1 MQCCNQDTSA
11 LPRVRRGNDHPFTLV
26 IRSSPE
32 GYDLGE
38 GKGEHLNPDE
48 LKGLRVTIYEPNFGE
63 GFEPEL
69 RRFGNSLGL
78 ELSAV
83 QTKKYGLGIYQ
94 AEVSFTI
101 NGSEEHTLRR
111 PLCRVVKE
119 DEEVARHNNT
129 LVLELA
135 PIAKGDRGDRGQ
147 SAYEAYLDNTDDGPK
162 MTEAEWIA
170 SLKSATDK
178 LREAKEYTEEVARE
192 GYRGRLTKYE
202 FDLTDKDRSMWFA
215 VAVIYAEGEYN
226 PQQNWVGK
234 VITIRASC
242 PRAYLEWEVFPY
254 SEERV
259 VLSEEVVTTRVTRQA
274 MMSHSASS
282 HISKPEGRDMGGFRY
297 ESVYLRG
304 GELWTVSVWAEG
316 AVRILG
322 MKDYRTAEYEELNRM
337 RWNNADNY
345 QPGAYA
351 HLPIE
356 GYTEPLWL
364 APREYLRETDKAVT
378 LWDSIVEDVRKTATR
393 TLEGAKTYAKS
404 CAQEVR
410 GEVSLLAEKVATK
423 AQSFL
428 SDTCPVS
435 YKTGDLWTLTA
446 DWTTHKRGTVLI
458 AVKDS
463 RAGIYSP
470 EDWTELWKYSQMIE
484 ELKRYQRYSYTF
496 DLTQLDPTKYYAAVI
511 QLPTSININQP
522 DRYNIAVYA
531 GLDKSITK
539 PPYATHAMGF
549 SAELRWSVSAPG
561 NGARYDGRVVE
572 SYGAVSVKAGELVM
586 SQPYHSAVLRSE
598 YVYLRGGYVYQCRV
612 TSDFPPTFTLAA
624 TDCTISGRNAVITSP
639 VDSVTPPKSDVER
652 LRDDMREGDK
662 ATLEGAKNAATA
674 KAKEAVDALQLGGR
688 NYALNTA
695 NTNEGSAYLLSE
707 YRVGAPWVPGVD
719 YTISFVL
726 GSESPDTV
734 AYIYVDSFSTSEAAV
749 RAEGTPTQG
758 ADGLYYARYSATFRT
773 TAERIDLSVKRI
785 AGGNGGFRLYKTKR
799 LGSRDEGRYALSRV
813 MLERGNKPSDWTLA
827 PEDTE
832 AAIAALVRRVAALE
846 GAKQA

>member
-26 IRSSPE
+26 VRSSPE

-38 GKGEHLNPDE
+38 GKGEQLNPEE
-48 LKGLRVTIYEPNFGE
+48 LKDLRVTIYEPNFGAT
-63 GFEPEL
+63 FEPEI
-69 RRFGNSLGL
+69 RYFGSALGF
-78 ELSAV
+78 ELSATR
-83 QTKKYGLGIYQ
+83 TKQYGLGIYQ
-94 AEVSFTI
+94 AEVSFSLH
-101 NGSEEHTLRR
+101 GDEEHTLRR

-119 DEEVARHNNT
+119 DAEVDRHNNT

-147 SAYEAYLDNTDDGPK
+147 SAYEAYLDTTDDDPK

-170 SLKSATDK
+170 SLKSATAK

-192 GYRGRLTKYE
+192 GYRGRLTKYT

-215 VAVIYAEGEYN
+215 VAVIYAEGEDN
-226 PQQNWVGK
+226 PKPNWVGK

-242 PRAYLEWEVFPY
+242 PRAYLEWEAFPY

-316 AVRILG
+316 RVRVLG

-378 LWDSIVEDVRKTATR
+378 LWDSIVDDIRKTATR

-435 YKTGDLWTLTA
+435 YKAGDLWTLTA

-484 ELKRYQRYSYTF
+484 ELKRYQRYSHTF
-496 DLTQLDPTKYYAAVI
+496 DLSTLDSSKYYACIVWLSGAPYKTPNSARI
-511 QLPTSININQP
+511 
-522 DRYNIAVYA
+522 RVYC
-531 GLDKSITK
+531 GLGSAKAA
-539 PPYATHAMGF
+539 PPYATNATGF
-549 SAELRWSVSAPG
+549 GLQMEWTVNGEGFGGREAERVITGYQTRFVKQGEEVCSAP
-561 NGARYDGRVVE
+561 RQRTE
-572 SYGAVSVKAGELVM
+572 I
-586 SQPYHSAVLRSE
+586 SAE
-598 YVYLRGGYVYQCRV
+598 YVYLRGGYVYTMDVWTEQEPRG
-612 TSDFPPTFTLAA
+612 FFLAETNWA
-624 TDCTISGRNAVITSP
+624 AKGYETRTVLSP
-639 VDSVTPPKSDVER
+639 VTSVTPPKAIYRE
-652 LRDDMREGDK
+652 LRDELMEGDR

-674 KAKEAVDALQLGGR
+674 KAKEAIDAMQLGGR
-688 NYALNTA
+688 NYL
-695 NTNEGSAYLLSE
+695 
-707 YRVGAPWVPGVD
+707 
-719 YTISFVL
+719 
-726 GSESPDTV
+726 
-734 AYIYVDSFSTSEAAV
+734 
-749 RAEGTPTQG
+749 RATW
-758 ADGLYYARYSATFRT
+758 S
-773 TAERIDLSVKRI
+773 TAEREQDGRFYDVSFGFEIPAGTYTLSGEIEVKRK
-785 AGGNGGFRLYKTKR
+785 GNGLMLIPKPYESYFRDHTTERGRIDFPEGGGRFSITFSTNVALDGFYLYPNRDWVDTGKGGHVVFRRLK
-799 LGSRDEGRYALSRV
+799 
-813 MLERGNKPSDWTLA
+813 LERGNKPTDWTPA
-827 PEDTE
+827 PEDTDE
-832 AAIAALVRRVAALE
+832 AIAALVQRVAALE
-846 GAKQA
+846 AARQA

>member
-1 MQCCNQDTSA
+1 MQCCNKDTSA

-32 GYDLGE
+32 GYELGE
-38 GKGEHLNPDE
+38 GKGEHLNPEE
-48 LKGLRVTIYEPNFGE
+48 LNGLRVTIYEPNFGH

-69 RRFGNSLGL
+69 RHFGNSLGF
-78 ELSAV
+78 ELSARDS
-83 QTKKYGLGIYQ
+83 KKYGTGIYE
-94 AEVSFTI
+94 AEVSFTLH
-101 NGSEEHTLRR
+101 GDEEHTLRR

-119 DEEVARHNNT
+119 DEEVERHNNT

-135 PIAKGDRGDRGQ
+135 PLAKGDRGDRGQ
-147 SAYEAYLDNTDDGPK
+147 SAYEAYLDTTDDDPK
-162 MTEAEWIA
+162 MSEAEWIA

-178 LREAKEYTEEVARE
+178 LREAKQYTEEVARE
-192 GYRGRLTKYE
+192 GYRGRLTKYV
-202 FDLTDKDRSMWFA
+202 FDLTDKSRDMWFA
-215 VAVIYAEGEYN
+215 VAVIYAEGEDN
-226 PQQNWVGK
+226 PLPNWIGK

-259 VLSEEVVTTRVTRQA
+259 ALSEEVVTTRVTRQA

-282 HISKPEGRDMGGFRY
+282 HISKPEGSNGEGFRY

-316 AVRILG
+316 SVRVLG
-322 MKDYRTAEYEELNRM
+322 MKDYRTAEYEELNRI
-337 RWNNADNY
+337 RWHNADNY

-351 HLPIE
+351 RLPIE
-356 GYTEPLWL
+356 GYKEPLWL
-364 APREYLRETDKAVT
+364 APRESLRETDKAVT
-378 LWDSIVEDVRKTATR
+378 LWDSIVDDVRKTAAR

-423 AQSFL
+423 AHSFL
-428 SDTCPVS
+428 SDTCPIS
-435 YKTGDLWTLTA
+435 YKAGDLWTLTA
-446 DWTTHKRGTVLI
+446 DWTPHKRGTVLI

-470 EDWTELWKYSQMIE
+470 DDWVELWRYSQLIE
-484 ELKRYQRYSYTF
+484 EAKRWNVHTHTF
-496 DLTQLDPTKYYAAVI
+496 DLTQLDPSKYYAAVI
-511 QLPTSININQP
+511 QLPTQVNINQP
-522 DRYNIAVYA
+522 DRYSIVLYA
-531 GLDKSITK
+531 GLDKSIPK
-539 PPYATHAMGF
+539 PPYATHSLGF
-549 SAELRWSVSAPG
+549 NSELRWSVSANG
-561 NGARYDGRVVE
+561 NGARYDGRVVK
-572 SYGAVSVKAGELVM
+572 SFGTVSVKAGELVM

-612 TSDFPPTFTLAA
+612 TSDFAPTFTLAA
-624 TDCTISGRNAVITSP
+624 TDFAISGRNASIPSP

-695 NTNEGSAYLLSE
+695 NTKEGSAYLLSE
-707 YRVGAPWVPGVD
+707 YRVGAPWVAGVD

-726 GSESPDTV
+726 GSEAPDTV
-734 AYIYVDSFSTSEAAV
+734 AYIYVDSFSTSDAAV
-749 RAEGTPTQG
+749 RSEGTPTQG

-773 TAERIDLSVKRI
+773 TQERIDLSNKRI

-799 LGSRDEGRYALSRV
+799 IGSRDEGRYALSRV
-813 MLERGNKPSDWTLA
+813 MLERGNKPSDWTPA

-832 AAIAALVRRVAALE
+832 AAIAALVLRVAALE
-846 GAKQA
+846 AARQA

>member
-38 GKGEHLNPDE
+38 GKGEQLNPEE
-48 LKGLRVTIYEPNFGE
+48 LKDLRVTIYEPNFGG
-63 GFEPEL
+63 GFTPEI
-69 RRFGNSLGL
+69 RYFGNSLGF
-78 ELSAV
+78 ELSST
-83 QTKKYGLGIYQ
+83 QTKKYGTGVYE
-94 AEVSFTI
+94 AEVSFAL
-101 NGSEEHTLRR
+101 NGDEEHTLRR

-147 SAYEAYLDNTDDGPK
+147 SAYEAYLDNTDDDPK
-162 MTEAEWIA
+162 MTEAEWVA

-202 FDLTDKDRSMWFA
+202 FDLTDKSRSMWFA

-242 PRAYLEWEVFPY
+242 PRAYLEWEAFPY
-254 SEERV
+254 SNELV
-259 VLSEEVVTTRVTRQA
+259 VMSEDVVTTRVTRQA
-274 MMSHSASS
+274 MLSHSASS
-282 HISKPEGRDMGGFRY
+282 HISKPEGSNGEGFRY

-316 AVRILG
+316 VVRVLG
-322 MKDYRTAEYEELNRM
+322 MKDYRTAEY
-337 RWNNADNY
+337 
-345 QPGAYA
+345 
-351 HLPIE
+351 
-356 GYTEPLWL
+356 
-364 APREYLRETDKAVT
+364 
-378 LWDSIVEDVRKTATR
+378 
-393 TLEGAKTYAKS
+393 
-404 CAQEVR
+404 
-410 GEVSLLAEKVATK
+410 
-423 AQSFL
+423 
-428 SDTCPVS
+428 
-435 YKTGDLWTLTA
+435 
-446 DWTTHKRGTVLI
+446 
-458 AVKDS
+458 
-463 RAGIYSP
+463 
-470 EDWTELWKYSQMIE
+470 E

-496 DLTQLDPTKYYAAVI
+496 DLTQLDANKYYAAII
-511 QLPTSININQP
+511 QLPTQVNINQP
-522 DRYNIAVYA
+522 DRYNIVVYA
-531 GLDKSITK
+531 GLDKSIPK

-561 NGARYDGRVVE
+561 NGARYDGRIVE
-572 SYGAVSVKAGELVM
+572 SFGAVSVKSGEQVM

-598 YVYLRGGYVYQCRV
+598 YVYLRGGFVYQCRV
-612 TSDFPPTFTLAA
+612 TSDFAPTFTLAA
-624 TDCTISGRNAVITSP
+624 TDFTISGRNAVITSP
-639 VDSVTPPKSDVER
+639 VDSITPPKSDVER

-695 NTNEGSAYLLSE
+695 NTKEGSAYLLSE

-734 AYIYVDSFSTSEAAV
+734 AYIYVDSFSTSDAAV
-749 RAEGTPTQG
+749 RPEDTPTQG

-832 AAIAALVRRVAALE
+832 AAIAALVQRVAALE
-846 GAKQA
+846 AARQA

>member
-1 MQCCNQDTSA
+1 MQCCTKDTSA

-26 IRSSPE
+26 VRSSPE

-38 GKGEHLNPDE
+38 GKGEQLNPEE
-48 LKGLRVTIYEPNFGE
+48 LDGLRVTIYEPNFGG

-69 RRFGNSLGL
+69 RRFGNALGF
-78 ELSAV
+78 ELSSNH
-83 QTKKYGLGIYQ
+83 TKRYGTGVYEV
-94 AEVSFTI
+94 EVSFVLH
-101 NGSEEHTLRR
+101 GDEEHTLRR

-119 DEEVARHNNT
+119 DEEVDRHNNT

-135 PIAKGDRGDRGQ
+135 PLAKGDRGDRGQ
-147 SAYEAYLDNTDDGPK
+147 SAYEVYLDNTDDDPK

-170 SLKSATDK
+170 SLKSAEAK
-178 LREAKEYTEEVARE
+178 LREAKEYTEEVARQS
-192 GYRGRLTKYE
+192 YRGRLTKYE

-215 VAVIYAEGEYN
+215 VAVIYAEGEDN
-226 PQQNWVGK
+226 PKKNWIGK

-304 GELWTVSVWAEG
+304 GELWTVSGWAEG
-316 AVRILG
+316 RVRVLG
-322 MKDYRTAEYEELNRM
+322 M

-345 QPGAYA
+345 QPGAYD

-378 LWDSIVEDVRKTATR
+378 LWDSIVDDIRKTATR

-435 YKTGDLWTLTA
+435 YKAGDLWTLTA

-470 EDWTELWKYSQMIE
+470 DDWAELYKYTQMIE
-484 ELKRYQRYSYTF
+484 EAKNWNVHTHTF
-496 DLTQLDPTKYYAAVI
+496 DLTQLDPNKFYAAIIHLPSVGVI
-511 QLPTSININQP
+511 GYEKPARF
-522 DRYNIAVYA
+522 DIALFA
-531 GLDKSITK
+531 GLDRSVPV
-539 PPYATHAMGF
+539 PPYATHSMGF
-549 SAELRWSVSAPG
+549 HAELRWSVSSSSWG
-561 NGARYDGRVVE
+561 VRDENRVITSYARKFVRQ
-572 SYGAVSVKAGELVM
+572 GEEVM
-586 SQPYHSAVLRSE
+586 STPAQRTEVSAE
-598 YVYLRGGYVYQCRV
+598 YVYLRGGGRYIAEVK
-612 TSDFPPTFTLAA
+612 SDYKPTFALATENWSA
-624 TDCTISGRNAVITSP
+624 AGDGRHPITSP
-639 VDSVTPPKSDVER
+639 VDSVTPPKTSIAEAEER
-652 LRDDMREGDK
+652 
-662 ATLEGAKNAATA
+662 
-674 KAKEAVDALQLGGR
+674 
-688 NYALNTA
+688 A
-695 NTNEGSAYLLSE
+695 NTK
-707 YRVGAPWVPGVD
+707 VGA
-719 YTISFVL
+719 L
-726 GSESPDTV
+726 
-734 AYIYVDSFSTSEAAV
+734 EARLSAIAEEV
-749 RAEGTPTQG
+749 RA
-758 ADGLYYARYSATFRT
+758 L
-773 TAERIDLSVKRI
+773 K
-785 AGGNGGFRLYKTKR
+785 
-799 LGSRDEGRYALSRV
+799 
-813 MLERGNKPSDWTLA
+813 
-827 PEDTE
+827 
-832 AAIAALVRRVAALE
+832 
-846 GAKQA
+846 AKQA